1 MSREPGA
8 SSGDVGGTGEL
19 AARAERLRELHAGPG
34 VLVLPNAWDV
44 ASARAF
50 EGAGFPAVATTSG
63 GVAEALGHRDGEQ
76 APVDEVLA
84 AVGRICRAVSVPV
97 TADLEGGYGLDP
109 EDLVDGLLAAGAV
122 GLNLEDT
129 DHRGPGPLVDV
140 EVQAGRLGAVAEAA
154 RRRGVGAVLNAR
166 VDVHLRQVGAEERLA
181 EAVRRGRRY
190 REAGADC
197 LYPIAVADEP
207 TIRAFVEETGAPV
220 NVLLRPGAPPV
231 SRLAELGVA
240 RATFGSA
247 LMRTAVRT
255 AVQQAQEARDG

>member
-1 MSREPGA
+1 
-8 SSGDVGGTGEL
+8 VGVAGIADL
-19 AARAERLRELHAGPG
+19 AAGADRLRSLHGGPD
-34 VLVLPNAWDV
+34 VLVLPNAWDA
-44 ASARAF
+44 ASAKAF
-50 EGAGFPAVATTSG
+50 EAAGFPAMATTSG
-63 GVAEALGHRDGEQ
+63 GVAEALGHRDGER
-76 APVDEVLA
+76 APVDEVLD

-109 EDLVDGLLAAGAV
+109 VHLIDGLLGAGAV

-140 EVQAGRLGAVAEAA
+140 EIQADRLAAVKDAGRS
-154 RRRGVGAVLNAR
+154 RGVDVVLNAR
-166 VDVHLRQVGAEERLA
+166 IDVHVRQVGPEDERLA

-197 LYPIAVADEP
+197 LYPIVLSDEAAL
-207 TIRAFVEETGAPV
+207 RSLVDETGAAV

-240 RATFGSA
+240 RATFGSGLMRAA
-247 LMRTAVRT
+247 LMAAAR
-255 AVQQAQEARDG
+255 QAEAARDG

>member
-1 MSREPGA
+1 
-8 SSGDVGGTGEL
+8 
-19 AARAERLRELHAGPG
+19 
-34 VLVLPNAWDV
+34 VLVLPNAWDA

-50 EGAGFPAVATTSG
+50 EAAGFPALATTSG
-63 GVAEALGHRDGEQ
+63 GVAEALGHRDGEH

-109 EDLVDGLLAAGAV
+109 VHLVHGLLGAGAV

-129 DHRGPGPLVDV
+129 DHRSSAPLVDA
-140 EVQAGRLGAVAEAA
+140 EVQAGRLAAVKAA
-154 RRRGVGAVLNAR
+154 GKARGVDVVLNAR
-166 VDVHLRQVGAEERLA
+166 VDVHVRRVGPEDGRLA

-197 LYPIAVADEP
+197 VYPIAVDDEDA
-207 TIRAFVEETGAPV
+207 IRVLVEDTGAPI
-220 NVLLRPGAPPV
+220 NVMLRPGAPPV

-240 RATFGSA
+240 RASFGSG
-247 LMRTAVRT
+247 LMRTALEAATSRAT
-255 AVQQAQEARDG
+255 AARDG

>member
-1 MSREPGA
+1 M
-8 SSGDVGGTGEL
+8 GGTGEL
-19 AARAERLRELHAGPG
+19 AARADRLRELHAGPG

-50 EGAGFPAVATTSG
+50 ESAGFPAVATTSG

-84 AVGRICRAVSVPV
+84 AVRRICGAVSVPV
-97 TADLEGGYGLDP
+97 TADLEGGYGLEP
-109 EDLVDGLLAAGAV
+109 EDLVEGLLAAGAV

-129 DHRGPGPLVDV
+129 DHRGAAPLVDV
-140 EVQAGRLGAVAEAA
+140 EVQARRLGAVTEAA
-154 RRRGVGAVLNAR
+154 RRRGVDVVLNAR
-166 VDVHLRQVGAEERLA
+166 VDVHLRQVGAEEERLP

-197 LYPIAVADEP
+197 LYPIAVVDEP

>member
-1 MSREPGA
+1 
-8 SSGDVGGTGEL
+8 VGGAAIAAL
-19 AARAERLRELHAGPG
+19 AAGADRLRALHAGPG
-34 VLVLPNAWDV
+34 VLVLPNAWDA

-50 EGAGFPAVATTSG
+50 EEAGFPAVATTSA
-63 GVAEALGHRDGEQ
+63 GVAEAIGHRDGEH
-76 APVDEVLA
+76 APVEEVLD

-109 EDLVDGLLAAGAV
+109 VHLVHGLLAAGAV

-129 DHRGPGPLVDV
+129 DHRGAGRLVDA
-140 EVQAGRLGAVAEAA
+140 EVQAGRLAAVKEAGRA
-154 RRRGVGAVLNAR
+154 RGVDVVLNAR
-166 VDVHLRQVGAEERLA
+166 IDVHVRQVGPEEGRLA

-197 LYPIAVADEP
+197 LYPIVVSDEAELRALVAD
-207 TIRAFVEETGAPV
+207 TGAPI

-240 RATFGSA
+240 RATFGSG
-247 LMRTAVRT
+247 LMRTAVRAAT
-255 AVQQAQEARDG
+255 LQAGDVRDA